1 MMKIVLAVVALAAS
15 ASAQTCDCIPPTAQ
29 MFEFLAGDYAVPIEQ
44 VIEENIF
51 QPTVFPSHEYFF
63 FIPVC
68 SDC

>member
-44 VIEENIF
+44 VTQKIK
-51 QPTVFPSHEYFF
+51 
-63 FIPVC
+63 
-68 SDC
+68 